1 MSVLGYILPSMK
13 IAVLGAGY
21 AGLATAWYLLQDSK
35 VQVSLFDPSGIG
47 GQASGLAAGLL
58 HPFVGIHAKLN
69 NQGREGM
76 EATRSLLEISSKA
89 FGKRVYEATGILR
102 VAVTE
107 KQREGFGR
115 CAERYSDVEWWDD
128 CSERV
133 SGVVKEPGI
142 FIRSG
147 ITVNSEEYLE
157 GLWQACQDRGAVFE
171 RRGIESLEEV
181 DSFDA
186 VVLAMGIETN
196 KFADVSLTP
205 IKGQLLQFAWPQDI
219 EPLPFSIN
227 SKAYLAMSSDR
238 KSVIAGATFE
248 RDFHSVDPDV
258 EIALAYILPKARIIY
273 PAIDQMELLSCRA
286 AVRVSTPNRLPI
298 AKQVSEKVWVFTGLG
313 SKGLLYHALYAKRLC
328 NEILTQA

>member
-1 MSVLGYILPSMK
+1 MK

-21 AGLATAWYLLQDSK
+21 AGLATAWHLLQDSK
-35 VQVSLFDPSGIG
+35 VQVSLFDPAGIG

-58 HPFVGIHAKLN
+58 HPFVGAHAKLN
-69 NQGREGM
+69 FQGREGM
-76 EATRSLLEISSKA
+76 EATRSLLEVSSEA
-89 FGKRVYEATGILR
+89 LNGFVSEATGILR

-107 KQREGFGR
+107 QQREDFGR
-115 CAERYSDVEWWDD
+115 CAEQYSDVEWWDN
-128 CSERV
+128 CSEKV
-133 SGVVKEPGI
+133 SGVAKEPGI

-147 ITVNSEEYLE
+147 ITVDSEEYLK
-157 GLWQACQDRGAVFE
+157 GLWQACQVRGAIFE
-171 RRGIESLEEV
+171 RRGIESLDEV
-181 DSFDA
+181 DSYDV
-186 VVLAMGIETN
+186 VVLAMGIETMR
-196 KFADVSLTP
+196 FADVSLRP

-238 KSVIAGATFE
+238 KSVVAGATFE
-248 RDFHSVDPDV
+248 RHFHTVDPDV
-258 EIALAYILPKARIIY
+258 ELTRAYILPKARIIY
-273 PAIDQMELLSCRA
+273 PAIDQMELLSCRS

-298 AKQVSEKVWVFTGLG
+298 AKQVSERVWVFTGLG